1 MTQTKKKNLTV
12 WVDPELL
19 EVADRLAER
28 AGITRAKLLENI
40 LDVGIRELM
49 GFEKWGVFTFA
60 LVIRNVKDKLKA
72 FVKEM
77 NDDPTQL
84 IDGDKKSRS

>member
-1 MTQTKKKNLTV
+1 MTESKKKNLTV

-49 GFEKWGVFTFA
+49 AFEKWGVFRFS
-60 LVIRNVKDKLKA
+60 LVIRNVKDKLGA
-72 FVKEM
+72 FIKEL
-77 NDDPTQL
+77 NEDPKQL
-84 IDGDKKSRS
+84 VDEEEKSRS